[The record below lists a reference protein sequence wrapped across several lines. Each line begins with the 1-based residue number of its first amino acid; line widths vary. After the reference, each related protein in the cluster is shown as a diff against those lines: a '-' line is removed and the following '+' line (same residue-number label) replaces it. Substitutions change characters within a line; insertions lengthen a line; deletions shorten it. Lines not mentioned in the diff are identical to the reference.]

1 VFEELGETEVKGFGR
16 TLNLFSFDAERVFP
30 HL

>member
-1 VFEELGETEVKGFGR
+1 VFEELGETEVKGFG
-16 TLNLFSFDAERVFP
+16 TLNLFSLDAERVSP